1 MLKRGRKKELKQIQV
16 QNGHTVVAEGTRKIS
31 VGFHNFFDLSFSLWC
46 SLIAVLSRDLREDF
60 LPFLGFFLGAC
71 LRLLDQG
78 ADREPDVLEQVSTSI
93 SYVFKH
99 LVKYLAKDLTQAL
112 K

>member
-1 MLKRGRKKELKQIQV
+1 MFRVSKSES
-16 QNGHTVVAEGTRKIS
+16 HGTLVFPR
-31 VGFHNFFDLSFSLWC
+31 

-60 LPFLGFFLGAC
+60 LPFVPPFLGAC
-71 LRLLDQG
+71 LRLLEGG
-78 ADREPDVLEQVSTSI
+78 ADREPDVLEQIFTSV

>member
-1 MLKRGRKKELKQIQV
+1 M
-16 QNGHTVVAEGTRKIS
+16 
-31 VGFHNFFDLSFSLWC
+31 
-46 SLIAVLSRDLREDF
+46 IAVLSRDLREDF
-60 LPFLGFFLGAC
+60 LPFVGPFLGAC
-71 LRLLDQG
+71 LKLLDQG
-78 ADREPDVLEQVSTSI
+78 ADREPDVLEQVFTSV